1 MEDKKQKYN
10 WLKSLLTGWG
20 IKESW
25 AKLIAGSIIGAIC
38 AFSMSSCTW
47 DLKAASSTQKFDSSI
62 TILPVE
68 DWKK

>member
-1 MEDKKQKYN
+1 MEDKKQKYI

-25 AKLIAGSIIGAIC
+25 AKLIAGAIIGTIA
-38 AFSMSSCTW
+38 AFTMSSCTW
-47 DLKAASSTQKFDSSI
+47 DLKAASSSQEFDSSI

-68 DWKK
+68 YWKK

>member
-1 MEDKKQKYN
+1 MSTNKEKHS
-10 WLKSLLTGWG
+10 WLTDMLTGWG

-25 AKLIAGSIIGAIC
+25 AKLIAGAIIGAIC
-38 AFSMSSCTW
+38 AFSMTACTW
-47 DLKAASSTQKFDSSI
+47 DLKATSFTQEFDSLI

>member
-1 MEDKKQKYN
+1 MSNNKEKYS
-10 WLKSLLTGWG
+10 WLTGLLTGWG

-25 AKLIAGSIIGAIC
+25 AKLIAGAIIGAIA
-38 AFSMSSCTW
+38 AFTMSSCTW
-47 DLKAASSTQKFDSSI
+47 DLKATSSTQEFDSSI